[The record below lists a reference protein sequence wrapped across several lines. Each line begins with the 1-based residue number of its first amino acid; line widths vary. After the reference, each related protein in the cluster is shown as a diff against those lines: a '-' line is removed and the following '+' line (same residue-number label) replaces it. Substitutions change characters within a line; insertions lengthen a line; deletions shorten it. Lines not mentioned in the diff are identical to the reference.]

1 MILDIL
7 RPQRSL
13 QLQSAEWARLIPP
26 DPSFNNTIVVW
37 EITCSGPGC
46 EPHCVDLRKVRSQKE
61 EEVNTAFEITV

>member
-1 MILDIL
+1 MCWIWGIGSPSDMILDIL

-37 EITCSGPGC
+37 EITCSGKNI
-46 EPHCVDLRKVRSQKE
+46 DQKR
-61 EEVNTAFEITV
+61 